1 VSILKLESMK
11 EERLVSAVLNQ
22 LEADFD
28 DQEFDSVEELIKELV
43 KSKPVRRILF
53 DYLSESAQQNLREGL
68 TVKREKE

>member
-1 VSILKLESMK
+1 MK